1 MTPSKAGYSF
11 SPASQSVTVNGANVG
26 GVDFSSQVSSTWNI
40 SGTITPV
47 SAGASTTVT
56 LSGGSTAIAVADAQ
70 GNFVFTGLNNG
81 NYVLTPTKVGY
92 SFSPTNQAVVLNGNS
107 VSGINFGAIAG
118 FQVAQANA
126 NGSETTVSSISSNFP
141 SNNAAG
147 NLLIVTG
154 TAARPSSN
162 LTISDTAG
170 NSYSLAVGPITDP
183 AQSVTA
189 YIWYAKN
196 CKGGPNTVTLTPS
209 TPGALEIHVS
219 EYSGLDSFSPLDQTS
234 FASGTG
240 LAVSSGSKITQSNSE
255 LVFGYSFVG
264 AGSSTVGAG
273 FTGLSYVNGDWDEYQ
288 IQNTSGSVAASFT
301 QSTSVPWL
309 ALMATFRPAG
319 ASTLSISGNISPTV
333 GGSGAAITLS
343 GTVAGTTTAD
353 ASGNYSFGSLP
364 NGSYTVTPILSGY
377 IIHQRAR
384 QSQSTAQTSPASVHC
399 LRLADLL
406 SVAPTT
412 MVFTGN
418 QGGPNPTPSTVNKDY
433 KRWEQYSELHRQAAT
448 VYG

>member
-154 TAARPSSN
+154 TAARPS
-162 LTISDTAG
+162 
-170 NSYSLAVGPITDP
+170 
-183 AQSVTA
+183 
-189 YIWYAKN
+189 
-196 CKGGPNTVTLTPS
+196 
-209 TPGALEIHVS
+209 
-219 EYSGLDSFSPLDQTS
+219 
-234 FASGTG
+234 
-240 LAVSSGSKITQSNSE
+240 
-255 LVFGYSFVG
+255 
-264 AGSSTVGAG
+264 
-273 FTGLSYVNGDWDEYQ
+273 
-288 IQNTSGSVAASFT
+288 
-301 QSTSVPWL
+301 
-309 ALMATFRPAG
+309 
-319 ASTLSISGNISPTV
+319 
-333 GGSGAAITLS
+333 
-343 GTVAGTTTAD
+343 TT
-353 ASGNYSFGSLP
+353 
-364 NGSYTVTPILSGY
+364 
-377 IIHQRAR
+377 
-384 QSQSTAQTSPASVHC
+384 
-399 LRLADLL
+399 
-406 SVAPTT
+406 
-412 MVFTGN
+412 
-418 QGGPNPTPSTVNKDY
+418 
-433 KRWEQYSELHRQAAT
+433 
-448 VYG
+448 